1 MSLINLPE
9 NYLYQRLPAG
19 LIQLDE
25 RALIQAVVGGYQDRL
40 DDLRSYSK
48 KFQLFFSP
56 VGLPETGPN
65 VVFVDF
71 TTSQGKV
78 VTRSLDITTTTP
90 TDADSMLTWAAGELG
105 VDESQLANPRFGL
118 DMLRYVDANILDY
131 LATNIG
137 AVLYQSAVAE
147 QQPITVTDSGT
158 FTGQQLANQKLIEF
172 YFPRLKFKG
181 TVRSFEALG
190 KLLGFDDVRMVPL
203 WGRLSPRLPND
214 PGAPL
219 NDPDFS
225 EVPEFYP
232 KQEIDPFYD
241 PLQQRDGPY
250 FHWYGTVSNGTA
262 LTDFYTQVING
273 FQPWVKF
280 EADIYGIANGTLTH
294 APAGTYLL
302 DGGAPHFKAV
312 AAIASTGTFTS
323 LGEGETWNGV
333 QVTVSDLDGTHR
345 RLDITDRLSA
355 IKYRTSFF
363 NLGITMDADK
373 ADELF
378 GTLAVRANKD
388 IVAAPHAYVSWSGT
402 LYGTSPYRPFTGGT
416 AAFESTDG
424 ILTSDFL
431 TPFAGTVDYYRER
444 TEATLS
450 DAQSDFDELAKA
462 GQGVTQALE
471 EVRAAT
477 RFPRR
482 ASYGYLID
490 DTVQYAPIPAQE
502 CVLIALAGSTTTAS
516 GTFTNDPLPP
526 YTTGMTLYLDG
537 VDYLTEDSTD
547 SRYPERVI
555 HQVVVGTGTA
565 AGTLSGFTVPS
576 AGSYNVTLENNTAFN
591 GTACVDFYG
600 TVSGIYTGYSDG
612 TAVYG
617 AYPNTH
623 EVVHPDGFTG
633 TQVFAAVADYG
644 LAANMVPGGPAYRVA
659 QRIFTWNPEVII
671 SLGDNNYYGGS
682 PTTIAANNEVYWP
695 YIREGRFYPTLG
707 NHDLD
712 TDSGETQVTY
722 FFSGTAPGPGQ
733 GRYYN
738 LRRGNVE
745 FFCLNGGWDTAMTA
759 SARASA
765 AYSTTLE
772 PDGNSFDSIQGQ
784 WLQAA
789 LANSTALWKI
799 VYVHYPPY
807 SSQTNSS
814 SKHPGYPRLR
824 WPFREWGAT
833 IVMSGDSHS
842 YERLEVDGFPYIVQG
857 IGGENNRNY
866 TGYVSP
872 GSQIRYALSPA
883 ATNYG
888 ATKIIATNEFIRFE
902 TWNANYALPIV
913 DSFQINRSDL
923 RYMVRPE
930 DEMDDDLVYE
940 TLDEYPYRRDILI
953 GGETIETDYYATSGT
968 NVEQF
973 SILEQT
979 MAVKDQTEVDH
990 EVNVVFGNYAIPQFV
1005 VRPKPLPYVP
1015 GQRAICYR
1023 GNFRNLASLTPNDT
1037 GLTVVDGG
1045 RSATYRSELD
1055 TVFQPG
1061 YQLFHAG
1068 IVNGVLVA
1076 DADKFNGPHHL
1087 TALQGWLPFN
1097 EHPESPVTVKDAVL
1111 TLASQS
1117 LTGVAAQD
1125 RVWDN
1130 DHGFSLRVMP
1140 GARIDSTAFRDCTTD
1155 ITISFW
1161 VKLEPFATVAY
1172 NGGSAIRFGQIRADL
1187 SNDTIDNVVE
1197 FSAYDGATLQTPGP
1211 VAFSGWA
1218 FVYFVKT
1225 SSTVTVGKGDLT
1237 TPATETSLTGFTLL
1251 DNSGDDL
1258 LIISGVN
1265 GAYQIRDLRI
1275 WNTAKT
1281 TAEMELVRN
1290 HAPVQTVVP
1299 YRVGHVLSL
1308 NTGDRY
1314 GLRVLPTGWLAP
1326 AALPGWVRSPKF
1338 AQVVRYDANAEYK
1351 GEAYRKEVGLG
1362 GGQIP
1367 PTPWTLGQQF
1377 YSLTADGT
1385 ITVAP
1390 QLGAVP
1396 GVNAFWQADT
1406 APGSY
1411 IVLNGSVSAGT
1422 TAVVTAS
1429 GSGAS
1434 PWPNLMEATNPV
1446 QESIWLHDDDGHV
1459 YQVKLEA
1466 SGTGA
1471 AFVAIPGTL
1480 SNQEQGDAQA
1490 FLATSGT
1497 YLGVT
1502 GYGSV
1507 VQKAY
1512 SGTVVTPPLFMY
1524 LNDTLLEDVGGAETL
1539 ARWTDPNSF
1548 GLDQGVPALDE
1559 NGELAFT
1566 NSSTLRAGN
1575 YQLTLDLGNIGKV
1588 DDEFDGF
1595 RIDVTVADITFNQT
1609 ALSGYKGSNFRAL
1622 HTLDFY
1628 LDHDVNGD
1636 WLLTLDW
1643 LNAFSDPSRGLARQL
1658 AVYGYKLRRLETN
1671 LYEVTLAGAGTE
1683 PVLTRLSL
1691 VGQQYGTIPGGWL
1704 ISFNSYGT
1712 VTRSAHEGT
1721 VYPSNDTLTSRYPLA
1736 DLLTGQT
1743 NQRREDVISAGTFC
1757 LYDDATIA
1765 VSLGTI

>member
-9 NYLYQRLPAG
+9 NFLYERLPAG

-40 DDLRSYSK
+40 EDLRAYGK

-56 VGLPETGPN
+56 VGLPEAGPN

-78 VTRSLDITTTTP
+78 VTRSLDITTDTP
-90 TDADSMLTWAAGELG
+90 TDSASLLTWAAAQLG
-105 VDESQLANPRFGL
+105 VETDQLANPRFGL
-118 DMLRYVDANILDY
+118 DMLRFVDANILDY

-147 QQPITVTDSGT
+147 QQPTTITSTGT
-158 FTGQQLANQKLIEF
+158 FTAQQLANQKLIEF

-181 TVRSFEALG
+181 TARSFEALG

-232 KQEIDPFYD
+232 KQELDPFYD
-241 PLQQRDGPY
+241 PLEQRDGPY

-280 EADIYGIANGTLTH
+280 EADAFGIQNGTLTH

-302 DGGAPHFKAV
+302 DGGAPHFKAI

-333 QVTVSDLDGTHR
+333 QVTVTDLDGTHR

-355 IKYRTSFF
+355 IKYRTSFY

-373 ADELF
+373 ADVVF
-378 GTLAVRANKD
+378 GTMAARANKD

-450 DAQSDFDELAKA
+450 DAQSDFEELAKA

-490 DTVQYAPIPAQE
+490 ETVQYAPIPAQE
-502 CVLIALAGSTTTAS
+502 CVLVAEAGTTLTAS

-537 VDYLTEDSTD
+537 VAYLTEDTTD

-555 HQVVVGTGTA
+555 HQVVVGT
-565 AGTLSGFTVPS
+565 GTLSGFTVPS

-623 EVVHPDGFTG
+623 EVVRPDGFTG
-633 TQVFAAVADYG
+633 TQVFAIIGDYG

-659 QRIFTWNPEVII
+659 ARLHTWNPEIII
-671 SLGDNNYYGGS
+671 STGDNNYYAGS
-682 PTTIAANNEVYWP
+682 ASTIHANNTVYWP
-695 YIREGRFYPTLG
+695 DIREGRMFPCLG
-707 NHDLD
+707 NHDLN
-712 TDSGETQVTY
+712 TDNNGDIQVSY
-722 FFSGTAPGPGQ
+722 FFNGTAPGPGN

-738 LRRGNVE
+738 VRRGNVE
-745 FFCLNGGWDTAMTA
+745 FFCLNPGWS
-759 SARASA
+759 SAQVAGA
-765 AYSTTLE
+765 TGDPNYAVTLE
-772 PDGNSFDSIQGQ
+772 PDGNTYDSIQGQ
-784 WLQAA
+784 WLKNA
-789 LANSTALWKI
+789 LAASTALWKI
-799 VYVHYPPY
+799 VFFHFPPY
-807 SSQTNSS
+807 ASSTSTADYS
-814 SKHPGYPRLR
+814 PGYPRMR

-833 IVMSGDSHS
+833 IVFTGHVHT
-842 YERLEVDGFPYIVQG
+842 YERLEVDGFPYVIMG
-857 IGGENNRNY
+857 ISGENNRVY
-866 TGYVSP
+866 DGVYVSP
-872 GSQIRYALSPA
+872 GSKVRYAASPGP
-883 ATNYG
+883 TNYG
-888 ATKIIATNEFIRFE
+888 ATKVIATSEFIRFE

-940 TLDEYPYRRDILI
+940 TLDEYPYRRDILL

-968 NVEQF
+968 NFEQY

-990 EVNVVFGNYAIPQFV
+990 EVNVVFGNYPIPQFV

-1023 GNFRNLASLTPNDT
+1023 GNFRNLASLTTNDT

-1045 RSATYRSELD
+1045 RSAAYRSELD

-1068 IVNGVLVA
+1068 IVNGVLLA
-1076 DADKFNGPHHL
+1076 DPDKFNGSHHL

-1130 DHGFSLRVMP
+1130 DHGLSLRVMP
-1140 GARIDSTAFRDCTTD
+1140 GARIESSAFRNCTDD
-1155 ITISFW
+1155 ITVSFW
-1161 VKLEPFATVAY
+1161 FKLPDLPAFGSVQKVFEFGAVKGYVAPVPNHFRFEVDGNAVDTWDDAGWMFVCCRKQANRLGGAYSAGFGALTYYDQVEP
-1172 NGGSAIRFGQIRADL
+1172 G
-1187 SNDTIDNVVE
+1187 
-1197 FSAYDGATLQTPGP
+1197 
-1211 VAFSGWA
+1211 
-1218 FVYFVKT
+1218 
-1225 SSTVTVGKGDLT
+1225 LT
-1237 TPATETSLTGFTLL
+1237 ANTGT
-1251 DNSGDDL
+1251 DL
-1258 LIISGVN
+1258 LSFF
-1265 GAYQIRDLRI
+1265 GADVPYEIRDVRI
-1275 WNTAKT
+1275 WNTWKT
-1281 TAEMELVRN
+1281 DAELALVQN
-1290 HAPVQTVVP
+1290 HSPVPTVVP

-1314 GLRVLPTGWLAP
+1314 GLRVLPNGWLAP

-1406 APGSY
+1406 GPGSY
-1411 IVLNGSVSAGT
+1411 IVLSGSVSAGT

-1471 AFVAIPGTL
+1471 AFTAIPGTI

-1512 SGTVVTPPLFMY
+1512 SGTVVTPSLFMY
-1524 LNDTLLEDVGGAETL
+1524 LNDTLLEDVGGAQTL
-1539 ARWTDPNSF
+1539 TRWTDPTSF

-1575 YQLTLDLGNIGKV
+1575 YRLTLDLGNIGKV

-1595 RIDVTVADITFNQT
+1595 RIDVTVADTTFNQT

-1622 HTLDFY
+1622 HNLDFN

-1636 WLLTLDW
+1636 WLLSLDW
-1643 LNAFSDPSRGLARQL
+1643 LNAFSDPARGLARQL
-1658 AVYGYKLRRLETN
+1658 AVYGYKLRRLETS

-1712 VTRSAHEGT
+1712 VTQSAHEGT

-1743 NQRREDVISAGTFC
+1743 NHRREDVISAGTFC
-1757 LYDDATIA
+1757 LYDDATIS